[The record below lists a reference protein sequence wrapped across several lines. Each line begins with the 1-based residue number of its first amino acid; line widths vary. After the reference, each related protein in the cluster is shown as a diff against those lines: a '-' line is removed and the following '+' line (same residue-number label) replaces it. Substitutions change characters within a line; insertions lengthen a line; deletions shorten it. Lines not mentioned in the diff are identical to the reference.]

1 MKKLYLFLMLIA
13 GYNLAH
19 AQADQ
24 SEGFKKE
31 QLENKKAATEELLP
45 KFASTDFSK
54 IWTQTENQLVY
65 GFIGD
70 DYQRIRIK
78 FTSVTKGQAPGTY
91 NVTGKSMVKGNVDDF
106 HGTLKITTVRKI
118 KEVLPGMINIIKIEG
133 IKGRYTMVGD
143 YTLSENKNQ
152 AHAGMFKGAFRSD
165 FYVDK
170 DNKILYDNLQ
180 SLLGTYNNN
189 QFMGSWIAYKD
200 IAEQVC
206 NWGDYRIPNAED
218 LDKGTGEF
226 TPAPTYKK
234 NGWETLHDASDNE
247 KKSKLVEDAKWWVK

>member
-1 MKKLYLFLMLIA
+1 MKKLCLFLLLIA
-13 GYNLAH
+13 ACNLTF

-31 QLENKKAATEELLP
+31 QLENKKVAPEELLP
-45 KFASTDFSK
+45 KFVATDFSK

-78 FTSVTKGQAPGTY
+78 FTSVTKGQTPGTY

-106 HGTLKITTVRKI
+106 HGTLKITGIRKLKAVSKGLMTVY
-118 KEVLPGMINIIKIEG
+118 KIEG
-133 IKGRYTMVGD
+133 IKGQYTMVGD

-152 AHAGMFKGAFRSD
+152 THAGMFKGAFRSD

-170 DNKILYDNLQ
+170 NNQISYDNLEAM
-180 SLLGTYNNN
+180 LPKYNNN

-200 IAEQVC
+200 NAEQIC
-206 NWGDYRIPNAED
+206 NWGDYRIPNADD
-218 LDKGTGEF
+218 LDKGAGEF
-226 TPAPTYKK
+226 TPAPAFKK
-234 NGWETLHDASDNE
+234 NGWETLHDAGENE
-247 KKSKLVEDAKWWVK
+247 KKSKAIEDAKWWVK